1 MTTQIGQV
9 KQVLRSYAIE
19 IQTDSKTDLKES
31 EVTMKLRKAMG
42 ANCKFFNETCV
53 AKNDTKSGNRRPS
66 SVGLLSRTG
75 TLNVLFQK
83 GYSQSMS
90 QLDKV
95 FADVS

>member
-42 ANCKFFNETCV
+42 ANCKFPNKIRV
-53 AKNDTKSGNRRPS
+53 MKNDAKSYNRRPS
-66 SVGLLSRTG
+66 SIGLLKAHATNTCVISRG
-75 TLNVLFQK
+75 L
-83 GYSQSMS
+83 
-90 QLDKV
+90 
-95 FADVS
+95 

>member
-42 ANCKFFNETCV
+42 ANCKFSKQYVYSKKKTD
-53 AKNDTKSGNRRPS
+53 AKSDNRRPS
-66 SVGLLSRTG
+66 DVGLLDHTRPRDM
-75 TLNVLFQK
+75 LFQRDT
-83 GYSQSMS
+83 GGQNHS
-90 QLDKV
+90 
-95 FADVS
+95 